1 MYMYSL
7 FRYVL
12 KEKTCIL
19 VVFIKINWIKFIEF
33 WKIYVNSLGFII
45 IFGKLKVFLKVYRFV
60 I

>member
-1 MYMYSL
+1 MVYVLYGN
-7 FRYVL
+7 VL
-12 KEKTCIL
+12 KEKMCIL
-19 VVFIKINWIKFIEF
+19 VFFIKINWMKFIEF

>member
-7 FRYVL
+7 FRRVL

-19 VVFIKINWIKFIEF
+19 VVFIKINWMKFIEF